1 MDTDM
6 PSSPPARLSAPLSPP
21 GVSRTFYKRQ
31 LPCPPAIEFSSEQ
44 GKHIFAGALAAGG
57 ANTFFKLIEQFRTQ
71 DEPAFCGLA
80 SVAMVLNSLAIDP
93 RRAWKGPW
101 RWFHEEMLDCCHPL
115 ARVREEGVTLD
126 QAACLAHCNGAAVEV
141 YPSGC
146 VSLGTFR
153 DMVRDAC
160 ASGTEHIIVAY
171 CRADFGQTGD
181 GHHSPVG
188 AYSEAEDLVLILD
201 TARFKYPPHWVP
213 LPMLYR
219 SMARIDKATG
229 RPRGFMRL
237 GHRPRLDS
245 VLFTLDLRDEACA
258 ADARAWLG
266 GAVRGR
272 APGLAAG
279 LTPACGF
286 VEPSQA
292 SAAAR
297 RLLAALAAEAPGP
310 ALAHF
315 LAVRTAGASCHASSA
330 CTQTSAVALLLAE
343 LRSMPLH
350 ALACGVVEQRGGP
363 GSKTARPTP
372 EGSGGGGGGRR
383 RRAARVLPLRPGRG
397 GVCKPRQRR
406 PAARRLARLARGGGA
421 AGGGATRPALLLV
434 PELEWRSSIENEDLL
449 QAVLDLVDLSQH
461 RVVGFEVRYLESQ
474 YQQLT
479 LEEPAGE
486 APLGKAL
493 GSALLQRETGGG
505 QQRQE
510 AEQQAAGETEG
521 LSEALHGDPLGGQDA
536 AGEGL
541 RAVQ

>member
-1 MDTDM
+1 MTLAFGHTSM
-6 PSSPPARLSAPLSPP
+6 KLHPGSPPPS
-21 GVSRTFYKRQ
+21 
-31 LPCPPAIEFSSEQ
+31 CCPAIPPHPIFRPLPT

-219 SMARIDKATG
+219 CG
-229 RPRGFMRL
+229 RWAGCCRVVLAWGTRHHPQPGSSPGPPTDSQPLPAHSSSCSFSSSPASIHPLHLPSPSPKCTITMHPPPPPLPQVYGPHRQ
-237 GHRPRLDS
+237 GHRPPPRLH
-245 VLFTLDLRDEACA
+245 
-258 ADARAWLG
+258 
-266 GAVRGR
+266 
-272 APGLAAG
+272 
-279 LTPACGF
+279 
-286 VEPSQA
+286 
-292 SAAAR
+292 
-297 RLLAALAAEAPGP
+297 APGP
-310 ALAHF
+310 PPPPRLRALH
-315 LAVRTAGASCHASSA
+315 
-330 CTQTSAVALLLAE
+330 
-343 LRSMPLH
+343 
-350 ALACGVVEQRGGP
+350 P
-363 GSKTARPTP
+363 GP
-372 EGSGGGGGGRR
+372 EG
-383 RRAARVLPLRPGRG
+383 
-397 GVCKPRQRR
+397 
-406 PAARRLARLARGGGA
+406 
-421 AGGGATRPALLLV
+421 
-434 PELEWRSSIENEDLL
+434 
-449 QAVLDLVDLSQH
+449 
-461 RVVGFEVRYLESQ
+461 
-474 YQQLT
+474 
-479 LEEPAGE
+479 
-486 APLGKAL
+486 
-493 GSALLQRETGGG
+493 
-505 QQRQE
+505 
-510 AEQQAAGETEG
+510 
-521 LSEALHGDPLGGQDA
+521 
-536 AGEGL
+536 
-541 RAVQ
+541 

>member
-245 VLFTLDLRDEACA
+245 LDASPASPAVEGPLEA
-258 ADARAWLG
+258 
-266 GAVRGR
+266 
-272 APGLAAG
+272 
-279 LTPACGF
+279 
-286 VEPSQA
+286 E
-292 SAAAR
+292 
-297 RLLAALAAEAPGP
+297 
-310 ALAHF
+310 
-315 LAVRTAGASCHASSA
+315 
-330 CTQTSAVALLLAE
+330 
-343 LRSMPLH
+343 
-350 ALACGVVEQRGGP
+350 
-363 GSKTARPTP
+363 
-372 EGSGGGGGGRR
+372 
-383 RRAARVLPLRPGRG
+383 
-397 GVCKPRQRR
+397 
-406 PAARRLARLARGGGA
+406 RLAL
-421 AGGGATRPALLLV
+421 ALLLV

-510 AEQQAAGETEG
+510 AEQQAAGKTKG
-521 LSEALHGDPLGGQDA
+521 LSEALHGTPLVGQDA